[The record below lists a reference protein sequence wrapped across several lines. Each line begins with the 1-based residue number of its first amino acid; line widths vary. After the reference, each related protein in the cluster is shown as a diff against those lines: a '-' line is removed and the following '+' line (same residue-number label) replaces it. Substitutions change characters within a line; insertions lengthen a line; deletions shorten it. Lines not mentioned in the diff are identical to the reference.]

1 LISSDADGYTLAHPQ
16 HITQSGIQPETRM
29 PLTSERLVVCASH
42 SPGKERDVEHVFGQ
56 RFRSALT
63 SAAERVLR
71 FDPELV
77 VVFGGDHR
85 RAFRHV
91 VPAFGVAISASIL
104 AEGGHPAGDLDVP
117 SEVARGLCEH
127 LLSAGFDVAACRDI
141 GLDHAFAQPVRDL
154 VGELAAKPVI
164 PIPVNCATAP
174 LPTGRRVAA
183 FATEVG
189 RFLDSL
195 DERVLVI
202 GTGGLS
208 HSPPSLE
215 VDTYDISDEERA
227 RIIAEGMADA
237 RNRIRPDWD
246 TEVLDAMGSWDLDA
260 LIGLIDTAHARA
272 GAGANEVRTWVAAGA
287 AGGGHPVVPMVY
299 EPVPEWITGM
309 AVATSA

>member
-1 LISSDADGYTLAHPQ
+1 MAPD
-16 HITQSGIQPETRM
+16 
-29 PLTSERLVVCASH
+29 RLVVCASH
-42 SPGKERDVEHVFGQ
+42 SPGKERDVEHAFGHE
-56 RFRSALT
+56 FRSALAE
-63 SAAERVLR
+63 AAERVR
-71 FDPELV
+71 QFDPDV
-77 VVFGGDHR
+77 VLVFGGDHR

-91 VPAFGVAISASIL
+91 VPAFGVALSASIL

-117 SEVARGLCEH
+117 SALARRLCEH

-154 VGELAAKPVI
+154 LGELTAKPVI

-183 FATEVG
+183 FGTEVG
-189 RFLDSL
+189 RFLDDI

-215 VDTYDISDEERA
+215 VDTYDLSDEDRA

-237 RNRIRPDWD
+237 RNKIRPDWD
-246 TEVLDAMGSWDLDA
+246 AEVLDAMSGWDIASLVR
-260 LIGLIDTAHARA
+260 LIDAAHARA
-272 GAGANEVRTWVAAGA
+272 GAGANEVRTWLAAGA
-287 AGGGHPVVPMVY
+287 AGGGRPITPLVY

>member
-1 LISSDADGYTLAHPQ
+1 MDV
-16 HITQSGIQPETRM
+16 
-29 PLTSERLVVCASH
+29 TSERLVVCASH
-42 SPGKERDVEHVFGQ
+42 SPGKERDVEQAFGR

-63 SAAERVLR
+63 AAAERVQR
-71 FDPELV
+71 FDPDVV

-104 AEGGHPAGDLDVP
+104 AEGGHPAGALDVP
-117 SEVARGLCEH
+117 SGLARRLCEH

-141 GLDHAFAQPVRDL
+141 ELDHAFAQPIRDL

-164 PIPVNCATAP
+164 PVPVNCATAP
-174 LPTGRRVAA
+174 LPLGRRVAD
-183 FATEVG
+183 FGRELG
-189 RFLDSL
+189 RFLDGL

-215 VDTYDISDEERA
+215 VDAYDLSDEDRA
-227 RIIAEGMADA
+227 RIISEGMADA
-237 RNRIRPDWD
+237 RNKIRPDWD
-246 TEVLDAMGSWDLDA
+246 AEVLDAMSIWDVEA
-260 LIGLIDTAHARA
+260 LVRLVDTAHVRA
-272 GAGANEVRTWVAAGA
+272 GAGANEVRTWLAAGA
-287 AGGGHPVVPMVY
+287 AGGGRPVAPLVY

>member
-1 LISSDADGYTLAHPQ
+1 MPSD
-16 HITQSGIQPETRM
+16 
-29 PLTSERLVVCASH
+29 RLVVCASH
-42 SPGKERDVEHVFGQ
+42 SPGKERDVEHAFGH

-63 SAAERVLR
+63 AAAERVAR
-71 FDPELV
+71 FDPDV
-77 VVFGGDHR
+77 VLVFGGDHR

-91 VPAFGVAISASIL
+91 VPAFGIALSASIL

-117 SEVARGLCEH
+117 PMLARRLCEH

-141 GLDHAFAQPVRDL
+141 ELDHAFAQPVRDL
-154 VGELAAKPVI
+154 LGELTAKPVI
-164 PIPVNCATAP
+164 PVAVNCATAP
-174 LPTGRRVAA
+174 LPTGRRVADFGA
-183 FATEVG
+183 EVG
-189 RFLDSL
+189 RFLDDI

-215 VDTYDISDEERA
+215 VDTYDLSDKDRA

-237 RNRIRPDWD
+237 RNKIRPDWD
-246 TEVLDAMGSWDLDA
+246 AEVLDAMSSWDIAALVRLVDA
-260 LIGLIDTAHARA
+260 AHARA

-287 AGGGHPVVPMVY
+287 AGGGRPVIPMVY